1 MIFNLFKIIKIV
13 KKDQNQKKWRNRR
26 NFEKTTQEKKNQECR
41 LRAFART
48 RAKKPNF
55 FKFEIPNKQIDTHY
69 CRYSMNCAHK
79 FL

>member
-1 MIFNLFKIIKIV
+1 MIKIMLKV
-13 KKDQNQKKWRNRR
+13 GIDFKQL
-26 NFEKTTQEKKNQECR
+26 EKYRKIQYFLMTGQQQHDEKKSR